1 MGCAMKGPPR
11 ICHGSHATRRIP
23 RTRRCCRQH
32 WACSFASIPHSYPL
46 ETATMSG
53 STPLRAGS
61 SASSYPTAT
70 TRRSIAR
77 RSCQL
82 CRHRKTRCE
91 LPDPTV
97 PDGPSPL
104 PDTRKC
110 HRCKVLGEE
119 CVVLAAG
126 TRAGPG
132 KKRKAEDSELRRET
146 QSPTSIQDGGGERVE
161 LLTTFDPEGHGPSGS
176 GGGQNRR
183 GESSMQYHTRPITLT
198 SAMLRRA
205 FPADGDDGEPDD
217 EVSIE
222 GLQET

>member
-1 MGCAMKGPPR
+1 
-11 ICHGSHATRRIP
+11 
-23 RTRRCCRQH
+23 
-32 WACSFASIPHSYPL
+32 
-46 ETATMSG
+46 MSG
-53 STPLRAGS
+53 TGSLRDGS
-61 SASSYPTAT
+61 SASSYPTSS

-104 PDTRKC
+104 PEARQC
-110 HRCKVLGEE
+110 HRCRVLGEE
-119 CVVLAAG
+119 CVVFAAG
-126 TRAGPG
+126 ARAGSS
-132 KKRKAEDSELRRET
+132 KKRKAGDSELE
-146 QSPTSIQDGGGERVE
+146 QQAQVPTSIRDGVGERVE

-176 GGGQNRR
+176 GGGPNRR

-205 FPADGDDGEPDD
+205 FPADADDSEPED
-217 EVSIE
+217 EASIE
-222 GLQET
+222 GLQAA